1 MVIGIR
7 IFAGT
12 RSGAYDWI
20 LIKLNTNK
28 NGTSV
33 IFFNESEKVLLTE
46 QKYKERNV
54 RKLTKGKI

>member
-12 RSGAYDWI
+12 RSGAYNWI

-54 RKLTKGKI
+54 GKLTKGKI